1 MVWGMQGSL
10 IRRSRVPRDLGAVT
24 CRAIEREVE
33 PRALG
38 VEPAALDRVWGA
50 VERLYRSG
58 IHPAIAVCVRY
69 RGQVLLD
76 RAIGHASGNGPDDA
90 PEAPKRLVTPDTP
103 FSTLSA
109 SKPLAAMVMH
119 LLAERGLVHL
129 DDPVCEY
136 LPEFARHGKEVI
148 TIRHLLVHRAG
159 LAFVPA
165 AALDLDRLA
174 DPALVLE
181 TVCDFRPVFRPGRV
195 LAYHAVSSGFVMSE
209 VVRRVLG
216 KDIRA
221 VVADD
226 IARPLGLRW
235 MNFGVVPEDCAAV
248 ATNYLTGPP
257 ISGAFR
263 ALFRRVLGV
272 EFENLPDISNDP
284 RFLTGIIPSANVVA
298 TANDLSRF
306 YQLLLEQGALGGVRV
321 FEPRTVARAT
331 AEQTY
336 MEFDRSLGMPIR
348 YSLGF
353 MLGARWLSLY
363 GPGTERAFGH
373 LGFTNIV
380 SWADPDRQIAAAVL
394 TSGKP
399 LLYPA
404 IYDWIDIPRQI
415 GLACPPVRS

>member
-1 MVWGMQGSL
+1 
-10 IRRSRVPRDLGAVT
+10 
-24 CRAIEREVE
+24 
-33 PRALG
+33 
-38 VEPAALDRVWGA
+38 
-50 VERLYRSG
+50 
-58 IHPAIAVCVRY
+58 VRY

-76 RAIGHASGNGPDDA
+76 RAIGYATGNGPDD
-90 PEAPKRLVTPDTP
+90 PPDAPKRLATPDTP

-129 DDPVCEY
+129 EDPVCEY
-136 LPEFARHGKEVI
+136 LPEFAQHGKDVI
-148 TIRHLLVHRAG
+148 TIRHLLLHRAG
-159 LAFVPA
+159 LTFVPA
-165 AALDLDRLA
+165 EALDLDRLA
-174 DPALVLE
+174 DPALILE
-181 TVCDFRPVFRPGRV
+181 TVCNFRPVSRPGRV
-195 LAYHAVSSGFVMSE
+195 VAYHAVSSGFVMSE
-209 VVRRVLG
+209 LVRRVMG

-221 VVADD
+221 VVADA
-226 IARPLGLRW
+226 IVRPLGLRW
-235 MNFGVVPEDCAAV
+235 MNFGVAPEDCAAV

-272 EFENLPDISNDP
+272 EFGDLPAISNDP

-298 TANDLSRF
+298 TANDISRF
-306 YQLLLEQGALGGVRV
+306 YQLLLEQGTLDGVRV

-353 MLGARWLSLY
+353 MLGARWFSLY

-380 SWADPDRQIAAAVL
+380 TWADPDRQVAAAVL

-404 IYDWIDIPRQI
+404 VYDWIDIPRQI

>member
-1 MVWGMQGSL
+1 MPGILM
-10 IRRSRVPRDLGAVT
+10 RRSRVPRDLDAVT
-24 CRAIEREVE
+24 RIAVEREVD

-38 VEPAALDRVWGA
+38 VPPPAVQAIWQA

-58 IHPAIAVCVRY
+58 MHPAIALCVR
-69 RGQVLLD
+69 RQGEVLLD
-76 RAIGHASGNGPDDA
+76 RAIGFASGNGPTDPPD
-90 PEAPKRLVTPDTP
+90 APKRPATPDTP

-109 SKPLAAMVMH
+109 SKPLASMVMH
-119 LLAERGLVHL
+119 LLAERGLLHL

-136 LPEFARHGKEVI
+136 LPEFARHGKDAI

-181 TVCDFRPVFRPGRV
+181 TICDIEPASPPGRV

-209 VVRRVLG
+209 LVRRVVG
-216 KDIRA
+216 KDIRT
-221 VVADD
+221 VVAEA
-226 IARPLGLRW
+226 ICRPLGLRW
-235 MNFGVVPEDCAAV
+235 MNFGVAPEDCAAV

-257 ISGAFR
+257 ISQVVR
-263 ALFRRVLGV
+263 ALFRRVLSV
-272 EFENLPDISNDP
+272 EFEELPALSNDS
-284 RFLTGIIPSANVVA
+284 RFLTGIVPSANVVT
-298 TANDLSRF
+298 TANEMTRF
-306 YQLLLEQGALGGVRV
+306 YQLLLEQGTLDGVRV

-336 MEFDRSLGMPIR
+336 MEFDRSLGLPIR

-380 SWADPDRQIAAAVL
+380 TWADPERQIAVALL

-399 LLYPA
+399 LLYPG
-404 IYDWIDIPRQI
+404 IYDLIDIPRQI
-415 GLACPPVRS
+415 GRACPVVRS